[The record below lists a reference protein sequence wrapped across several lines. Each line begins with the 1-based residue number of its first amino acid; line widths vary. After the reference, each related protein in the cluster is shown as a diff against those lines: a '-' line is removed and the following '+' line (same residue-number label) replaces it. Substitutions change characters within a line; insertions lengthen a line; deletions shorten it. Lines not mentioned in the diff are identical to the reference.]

1 MGRSG
6 ISMKLECWYFNL
18 INYLK
23 DNILN
28 GLIVSSITGIV
39 GCAIKKHKDKK
50 QQQKIFL

>member
-39 GCAIKKHKDKK
+39 GCAIKKT
-50 QQQKIFL
+50 